1 LENEKKPRVIIT
13 GGTGFI
19 GRPLSLRLVQEGY
32 EVVCLTRDAA
42 AAEKKWDNKVRFVD
56 WDAKTAAGWGEYAD
70 GAEAIVNLAGDS
82 IGSGRWTGEKKRKI
96 RQSRMN
102 AGKAVVEA
110 VRVAKQKAGAVI
122 QASAI
127 GIYGSRGKESLD
139 ESSEPGEGFLAD
151 VAREWE
157 NSTKEI
163 ESWGVRRVI
172 TRSGLVLGAAGG
184 SLPRMLLP
192 FRFFVGGPLGSGKQ
206 WMSWI
211 HIRDEIEGF
220 LFLLGRKDLNGVFN
234 LTAPHPLQ
242 NKLFSRELGKAMG
255 RPSWFPVPSFLLK
268 LIFGQMA
275 IETILTSQR
284 VLPARLEEAG
294 FTFTFPDIP
303 DALADIL
310 EKKS

>member
-1 LENEKKPRVIIT
+1 VIIT

-19 GRPLSLRLVQEGY
+19 GHPLSLRLVQEGY
-32 EVVCLTRDAA
+32 EVVCLTRNAE
-42 AAEKKWDNKVRFVD
+42 AAEEKWGSRVQFVD
-56 WDAKTAAGWGEYAD
+56 WDAKTAAGWGEYAE
-70 GAEAIVNLAGDS
+70 GAEAIINLAGDS
-82 IGSGRWTGEKKRKI
+82 IGSGRWTEEKRRKI

-102 AGKAVVEA
+102 AGRAVVEA
-110 VRVAKQKAGAVI
+110 VKSTQRKPEVVI

-127 GIYGSRGKESLD
+127 GIYGNRGKETLN
-139 ESSEPGEGFLAD
+139 ESSGLGEGFLAD
-151 VAREWE
+151 VAKDWE
-157 NSTKEI
+157 GSTKEM
-163 ESWGVRRVI
+163 ESWGVRRAVVR
-172 TRSGLVLGAAGG
+172 TGLVLGSNGG
-184 SLPRMLLP
+184 TLPRMLLP
-192 FRFFVGGPLGSGKQ
+192 YRFFVGGPLGSGKQ

-211 HIRDEIEGF
+211 HIRDEIESF
-220 LFLLGRKDLNGVFN
+220 LFLMDRKDLKGVFN

-275 IETILTSQR
+275 EETILTSQR
-284 VLPARLEEAG
+284 VMPTRLEEAG

-310 EKKS
+310 GKKF